1 MEIPSGYRFHPYD
14 RELVEF
20 YLLNKVIGKP
30 IPYNPV
36 MDCDLYGD
44 PKIWSKIFEQ
54 TGMKTLYFYTQLKKK
69 TKNGKQFD
77 RATQF
82 GTWRCQKDVQVYDSD
97 DKKKRRHI
105 GSHRSFSFKAKRGF
119 DSKGKWTMHEFRLD
133 GIYVNTKNPVSFLLS
148 FFVFTTYVLFLIV
161 CLYISFFLDC
171 LYISLF
177 IYLFFVV

>member
-1 MEIPSGYRFHPYD
+1 MEIPFGYHFHPYD

-20 YLLNKVIGKP
+20 YLLLNKVIGKP

-77 RATQF
+77 
-82 GTWRCQKDVQVYDSD
+82 
-97 DKKKRRHI
+97 
-105 GSHRSFSFKAKRGF
+105 
-119 DSKGKWTMHEFRLD
+119 
-133 GIYVNTKNPVSFLLS
+133 
-148 FFVFTTYVLFLIV
+148 
-161 CLYISFFLDC
+161 
-171 LYISLF
+171 
-177 IYLFFVV
+177 